1 MNRRII
7 ILILLAGL
15 FAGCAQSPLQ
25 PSITVTSGSGTLSVH
40 GTGFDPARRPPLG
53 PTGARPPPAPCA
65 YVSLVGMPQPPYPS
79 DRAMGQGH
87 CDMNGTF
94 DLEWAYSFVG
104 HNCSANQQVSATVF
118 AIDTHGTNAGA
129 SQTITMPWGANCVL
143 ASQSG
148 TSPISYWLE
157 LPPGSFESGSLGNV
171 QFSNA
176 DIELFFEGDT
186 SDVIPFK
193 YGVRGYVILV
203 GTAAVVIHDSSGK
216 LLGVGTFLPKAGIFV
231 SVDNVNGG
239 VGFGSF
245 GVPPW
250 DPSFPGQVAFPMALQ
265 IDPAP
270 DYQYDLK
277 SAISVSGGAISCIGF
292 PGRQPDS
299 ALPCL
304 EGDLLPTTAGLLSLH
319 SISTWPKASF
329 KARKY

>member
-15 FAGCAQSPLQ
+15 LAGCAPSPLR
-25 PSITVTSGSGTLSVH
+25 PSITVTSGSGTLSVD
-40 GTGFDPARRPPLG
+40 GTGFAPVS
-53 PTGARPPPAPCA
+53 PCA
-65 YVSLVGMPQPPYPS
+65 DVTLEGMPQYPPA
-79 DRAMGQGH
+79 RAMGQGH
-87 CDMNGTF
+87 CDMHGTF
-94 DLEWAYSFVG
+94 HLEWAYSFVG
-104 HNCSANQQVSATVF
+104 RNCAANQQVSATVF
-118 AIDTHGTNAGA
+118 AIDKGRNAGA
-129 SQTITMPWGANCVL
+129 DQTITMPWGANCAL

-176 DIELFFEGDT
+176 DIELFFDGDT
-186 SDVIPFK
+186 SNVIPFRS
-193 YGVRGYVILV
+193 GVTGHEILA
-203 GTAAVVIHDSSGK
+203 GTAAVVIHDSSGT
-216 LLGVGTFLPKAGIFV
+216 LLGVGTFLPEAGIFV

-250 DPSFPGQVAFPMALQ
+250 DPSFPGQVAFPMGLL
-265 IDPAP
+265 IDQVP
-270 DYQYDLK
+270 DYGYDLK
-277 SAISVSGGAISCIGF
+277 SAISVSGDALSCINF
-292 PGRQPDS
+292 PNRQPGS
-299 ALPCL
+299 VFPCL

-319 SISTWPKASF
+319 SISTMGVLKASF